1 MNVGGVQK
9 QARQGYRHARSSSS
23 FEWLTRVGF
32 FSKGIVFVLIGVL
45 ALMAAF
51 GEGGQ
56 TTGQN
61 GVIHEIAEKP
71 FGEFAL
77 IVIGVGL
84 LAYALWRIV
93 TAFEDAEHHGRDAK
107 GIAKRVG
114 HAFAGIA
121 YAGIAATA
129 LKLAIGESASRGDGT
144 NAWTA
149 RLMDA
154 PGGTILVMLAG
165 LVILL
170 AGLFQVR
177 YGWREEFRKYLRTE
191 RNEWLIPT
199 GKWGYMARG
208 VVFAVMGLLIAMA
221 GLRHDPNRARGL
233 EGALDAL
240 ASQAYGQWLL
250 ALAAA
255 GLASY
260 GVFSMLSAKYRRIE

>member
-1 MNVGGVQK
+1 
-9 QARQGYRHARSSSS
+9 
-23 FEWLTRVGF
+23 
-32 FSKGIVFVLIGVL
+32 
-45 ALMAAF
+45 MAAF
-51 GEGGQ
+51 GNGGQ
-56 TTGQN
+56 TTGQK

-71 FGEFAL
+71 FGEIAL

-93 TAFEDAEHHGRDAK
+93 TALEDAEHHGRDAK

-114 HAFAGIA
+114 HALSGIA

-129 LKLAIGESASRGDGT
+129 LKLAIGESAGRGDGT
-144 NAWTA
+144 QTWTA

-165 LVILL
+165 VVILL
-170 AGLFQVR
+170 VGLFQIR
-177 YGWREEFRKYLRTE
+177 YGWREEFRKHLRTE

-208 VVFAVMGLLIAMA
+208 VVFAIMGFFIAMA

-233 EGALDAL
+233 EGALDTL
-240 ASQAYGQWLL
+240 ASQSYGQWLL
-250 ALAAA
+250 ALIAA
-255 GLASY
+255 GLACY
-260 GVFSMLSAKYRRIE
+260 GVFSMLSAKYRHID